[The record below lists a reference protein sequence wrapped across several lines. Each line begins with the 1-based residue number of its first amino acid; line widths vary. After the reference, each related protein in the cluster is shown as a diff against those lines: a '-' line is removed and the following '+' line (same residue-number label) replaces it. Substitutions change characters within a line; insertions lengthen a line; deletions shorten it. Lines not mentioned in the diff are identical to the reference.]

1 MTNGETFRDVTALR
15 RAVRALAHHHRLP
28 AEVRG
33 RLVLSVTELAAGQ
46 FEAGHHVEL
55 TATCH
60 SGTGHDSAQLVVTL
74 TAPQAAAAL
83 PCDGLALP
91 APTTTANSATWRT
104 ALLHPPGR
112 LPTPRKQMSPGWG
125 TGAQADADAQA
136 DAEEEM
142 RAALAL
148 ADSLAADHRL
158 LKHELAETN
167 AGVLALYVQLAEQ
180 EEQLR
185 SAHGRVLR
193 ELEDALRPPPPRV
206 DGLEL
211 AVHYAPADPAAPTG
225 GDLYDW
231 FVLPDGTVHVTV
243 VDALGHGVTSTR
255 SAITVTHAVRA
266 LALEGHSL
274 QSLLARTHHLLQPI
288 DADLMATVLLG
299 RLDPAA
305 GELQLANGSHPPALL
320 LRADGTAHYLE
331 VKGRGIGFPSPGS
344 DTVLTVPIA
353 PGDLL
358 LLYTDG
364 LTESRRDMIEGER
377 RLIRALRDH
386 AHLPVAEIPGAVAAD
401 MHTIVHHA
409 DDTLALAFRMRG
421 PTGEP
426 DRHPGS
432 APSRAPRTGTHERAG
447 KRPQG

>member
-15 RAVRALAHHHRLP
+15 RAVRALARHHRLP

-33 RLVLSVTELAAGQ
+33 RLVLSVTELATGQ

-55 TATCH
+55 AATCDR
-60 SGTGHDSAQLVVTL
+60 GTGDDGPQLVITL

-83 PCDGLALP
+83 RCDGLALP

-104 ALLHPPGR
+104 ALTHTAGR
-112 LPTPRKQMSPGWG
+112 LPPPRKQISPGRW
-125 TGAQADADAQA
+125 TDPQADADAQA

-167 AGVLALYVQLAEQ
+167 AGVLALYVQLEEQ

-193 ELEDALRPPPPRV
+193 ELEDALRPPPPQV

-274 QSLLARTHHLLQPI
+274 QSLLARTHELLKPI

-299 RLDPAA
+299 RLDPAT
-305 GELQLANGSHPPALL
+305 GELHLANGGHPPALL
-320 LRADGTAHYLE
+320 LRADGTADYLE
-331 VKGRGIGFPSPGS
+331 VRGRGIGFPSPGS
-344 DTVLTVPIA
+344 DTVLTVRIA

-386 AHLPVAEIPGAVAAD
+386 SHLPMAEIPGAVAAD
-401 MHTIVHHA
+401 MHTIVCHA

-421 PTGEP
+421 PNT
-426 DRHPGS
+426 
-432 APSRAPRTGTHERAG
+432 
-447 KRPQG
+447 

>member
-1 MTNGETFRDVTALR
+1 MNGETFHDVTVLR
-15 RAVRALAHHHRLP
+15 QAVRALARSYRLP
-28 AEVRG
+28 ADVRG
-33 RLVLSVTELAAGQ
+33 RLVLSVTELATAE

-55 TATCH
+55 TAAYD
-60 SGTGHDSAQLVVTL
+60 SGSGQADAQLVVTL
-74 TAPQAAAAL
+74 IAPQAVTAL
-83 PCDGLALP
+83 ACDGLALP
-91 APTTTANSATWRT
+91 APATTANSVTWRT
-104 ALLHPPGR
+104 ALTHTPGRRPDNRNPGR
-112 LPTPRKQMSPGWG
+112 LPAPRQGMSPAPW
-125 TGAQADADAQA
+125 TEAD
-136 DAEEEM
+136 EEL

-167 AGVLALYVQLAEQ
+167 AGVLALYVQLEEQ

-193 ELEDALRPPPPRV
+193 ELEDALRPPPPQIE
-206 DGLEL
+206 GLEL

-231 FVLPDGTVHVTV
+231 FALPDGTVHVTV

-274 QSLLARTHHLLQPI
+274 QSLLARTHDLLRPI

-299 RLDPAA
+299 RLNPAT

-320 LRADGTAHYLE
+320 LRTDGTTQYLE

-344 DTVLTVPIA
+344 DAVLTVHIA

-364 LTESRRDMIEGER
+364 LTESRRDMLEGER
-377 RLIRALRDH
+377 RLIQAVRAH
-386 AHLPVAEIPGAVAAD
+386 SHLPVADIPSAIAAD
-401 MHTIVHHA
+401 MHTVVYHA
-409 DDTLALAFRMRG
+409 DDTLALAFRMRQ
-421 PTGEP
+421 PN
-426 DRHPGS
+426 R
-432 APSRAPRTGTHERAG
+432 
-447 KRPQG
+447 